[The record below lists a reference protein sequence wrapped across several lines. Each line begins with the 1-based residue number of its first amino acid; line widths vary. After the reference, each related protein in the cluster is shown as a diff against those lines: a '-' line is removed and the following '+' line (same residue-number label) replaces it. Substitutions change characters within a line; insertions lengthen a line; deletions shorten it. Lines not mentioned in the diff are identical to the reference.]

1 MAIIIKCTRGTGDR
15 EAPSIS
21 NSLIVT
27 DSMATARG
35 KRYLDDP
42 SQGAYYI
49 TKSRT
54 LKAPHK
60 GNTIIPR
67 AWITVSDSHLGL
79 LTKLLKVKSYS
90 INITPK
96 AVWATM
102 KVDQYDE
109 AS

>member
-1 MAIIIKCTRGTGDR
+1 MAIIIKCTRGIGDR

-42 SQGAYYI
+42 GQGAYYT
-49 TKSRT
+49 TKGRT

-67 AWITVSDSHLGL
+67 IWITVSDSHLGL
-79 LTKLLKVKSYS
+79 SSKLLKIKSYS
-90 INITPK
+90 INITPNS
-96 AVWATM
+96 VWATM
-102 KVDQYDE
+102 KVDQYE
-109 AS
+109 TP